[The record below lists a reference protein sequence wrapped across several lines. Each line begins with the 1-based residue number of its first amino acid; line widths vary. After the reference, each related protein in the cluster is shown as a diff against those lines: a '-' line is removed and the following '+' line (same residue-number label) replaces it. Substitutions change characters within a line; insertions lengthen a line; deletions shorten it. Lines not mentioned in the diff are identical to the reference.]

1 MNKSLILSI
10 YLFLV
15 PAFLYPAVIQ
25 NHLLIVEMDEQNG
38 GISIAAVSARPASTD
53 RTVPLLFSDRPPSS
67 YALVRAGEA
76 LLSFGG
82 PGERISAPPKAEGKG
97 MAVVWRAELPG
108 VKGFFKVTLDVRFT
122 GRRTTGVEDGVLI
135 RYLLENFTGDAM
147 ETGLSLVLDTTLGE
161 KQDAHFYVPNG
172 TPDEA
177 SAGKGPE
184 QPVGGSAP
192 WREITRET
200 ALAGRRIPD
209 FWLSMD
215 SASESPVCLRGVLR
229 DQAVSVPDALLF
241 VNYRFFREN
250 PYPPRVRAGKGFN
263 YGPYSRNDSAVV
275 LQFDPERLGP
285 GEKKEYRTILG
296 LCGDGEYERL
306 GDAEAPTEESR
317 VPASAPATEPGPA
330 VGQTDGPETLKSVKE
345 TIEKIDRIIE
355 ELNRHLEKESRS
367 ATDEE
372 IRSLSER
379 LETLEQ
385 EE

>member
-1 MNKSLILSI
+1 
-10 YLFLV
+10 
-15 PAFLYPAVIQ
+15 
-25 NHLLIVEMDEQNG
+25 
-38 GISIAAVSARPASTD
+38 
-53 RTVPLLFSDRPPSS
+53 
-67 YALVRAGEA
+67 
-76 LLSFGG
+76 
-82 PGERISAPPKAEGKG
+82 
-97 MAVVWRAELPG
+97 MAVVWRTELPG

-122 GRRTTGVEDGVLI
+122 GRRITGVEDGVLI

-172 TPDEA
+172 TPGEA

-200 ALAGRRIPD
+200 ALTGRRIPD

-215 SASESPVCLRGVLR
+215 SASESSVCLRGVLR

-306 GDAEAPTEESR
+306 GDTEASAEGPP
-317 VPASAPATEPGPA
+317 VPAPAPVTAA
-330 VGQTDGPETLKSVKE
+330 GQTGGPETRTSVKE

>member
-1 MNKSLILSI
+1 MNTSLILSI

-25 NHLLIVEMDEQNG
+25 NHLLIVEMDEHSG
-38 GISIAAVSARPASTD
+38 GISIAAVCTPPASRD

-67 YALVRAGEA
+67 YALVRAGES
-76 LLSFGG
+76 LLSYGG
-82 PGERISAPPKAEGKG
+82 SGEKISAPPKAEGKG
-97 MAVVWRAELPG
+97 MAAVWRTEFPG
-108 VKGFFKVTLDVRFT
+108 TKGFLKVTLDVRFT

-172 TPDEA
+172 TPGEE
-177 SAGKGPE
+177 SAGEGLE
-184 QPVGGSAP
+184 QPGGGSAP

-200 ALAGRRIPD
+200 ALAGRSIPD

-229 DQAVSVPDALLF
+229 EQAVSVPDELLF

-263 YGPYSRNDSAVV
+263 YGLYSRNDSAVV

-296 LCGDGEYERL
+296 LCGDGIYERF
-306 GDAEAPTEESR
+306 GDTEAPPEGPR
-317 VPASAPATEPGPA
+317 VPAPAPVTAA
-330 VGQTDGPETLKSVKE
+330 GQTDGPETLTSAKD

-355 ELNRHLEKESRS
+355 ELNRHLKKEGRS

-372 IRSLSER
+372 IKTLREE
-379 LETLEQ
+379 LETLEK
-385 EE
+385 EERGKP

>member
-10 YLFLV
+10 YLFLA

-25 NHLLIVEMDEQNG
+25 NHLLIVEMDEHSG

-97 MAVVWRAELPG
+97 MAVVWRTELPG

-122 GRRTTGVEDGVLI
+122 GRRITGVEDGVLI

-172 TPDEA
+172 TPGEA

-200 ALAGRRIPD
+200 ALTGRRIPD

-215 SASESPVCLRGVLR
+215 SASESSVCLRGVLR

-306 GDAEAPTEESR
+306 GDAEAPAEGPP
-317 VPASAPATEPGPA
+317 VPAPAPVTAA
-330 VGQTDGPETLKSVKE
+330 GQTGGPETRTSVKE